1 MAAAKVVMVL
11 ERLLDGGQ
19 SMEVIRQIT
28 LAMTLFSLMILSHWF
43 SSHYD
48 VYASWQVS
56 GAYLMGCLPALL
68 MWCWLGLGYGCLLI
82 LFLYCYHHHHH
93 DPTSSYVASDSLFIA
108 ILGEFWSPFM
118 KVVDVSN
125 AWCSFSNG
133 TRKKS
138 GSVSS
143 KCSCKEIGN

>member
-1 MAAAKVVMVL
+1 MVL
-11 ERLLDGGQ
+11 KRLLDGGQ

-28 LAMTLFSLMILSHWF
+28 LALTLFSLMILSHWC

-56 GAYLMGCLPALL
+56 GAYLTGCLPALL
-68 MWCWLGLGYGCLLI
+68 MWCWLGLGCGCLLI

-108 ILGEFWSPFM
+108 MLGEF
-118 KVVDVSN
+118 
-125 AWCSFSNG
+125 
-133 TRKKS
+133 
-138 GSVSS
+138 
-143 KCSCKEIGN
+143 